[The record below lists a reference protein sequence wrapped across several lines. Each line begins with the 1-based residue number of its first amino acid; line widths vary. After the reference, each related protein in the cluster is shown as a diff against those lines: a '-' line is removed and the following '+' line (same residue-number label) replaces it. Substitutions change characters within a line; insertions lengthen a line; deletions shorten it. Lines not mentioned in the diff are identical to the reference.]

1 MNATTTTAESKTTRT
16 LKSVNPYNGETLTTF
31 PEMTP
36 EEIDAAIGKA
46 DKAYEEWKNT
56 AFAERAKVLKR
67 VAELYRE
74 RKEELALLMAKEMGK
89 KVEHG
94 RAEIDLVAEIF
105 DFYADEGE
113 KLLAAKKITTRDGE
127 GVMLNQ
133 PVGIIYGIQP
143 WNFPFYQPA
152 RCTAPNLIAG
162 NVVLTKH
169 ASNVPQCARAF
180 AQIMVEAGTPEGVYT
195 NLVVTASNAGAIIDD
210 DRVQGVS
217 FTGSNAGGAKVAEQ
231 AGRNVKKT
239 VMELGGVDPFIVLDD
254 ADMEKT
260 AEYLAFTKMLC
271 SGQICI
277 SPKRIILVE
286 SIADKFLSRVKE
298 HLEELT
304 AGDPTQEGSHYGP
317 LCTEKAARD
326 VEAQIRKSVEGGAT
340 LLLGGKRDSAFVE
353 PTILTDIPKGTPAS
367 DEEIFGPVACVF
379 IVKDEAEAIKAA
391 NDSQFG
397 LGSSVYTTNKERGYK
412 VAEQL
417 EAGTAFVNHMSW
429 TYASMPMGGVK
440 KSGYGRELGHL
451 GIMEFVNEKL
461 IRTF

>member
-1 MNATTTTAESKTTRT
+1 MSINSI
-16 LKSVNPYNGETLTTF
+16 NPLNGELIKSF
-31 PEMTP
+31 EEMTI
-36 EEIDAAIGKA
+36 EQVDTSIGLANEAFITWKNETFAKRAAI
-46 DKAYEEWKNT
+46 
-56 AFAERAKVLKR
+56 LKR

-74 RKEELALLMAKEMGK
+74 RKEELAVLMAVEMGK
-89 KVEHG
+89 KLEHG

-105 DFYADEGE
+105 DYYADEGE
-113 KLLAAKKITTRDGE
+113 KLLAPKKLSTKDGE
-127 GVMLNQ
+127 GTMINQ

-169 ASNVPQCARAF
+169 ASNVPQCAKAF
-180 AQIMVEAGTPEGVYT
+180 EQIMIDAGTPTGVYT
-195 NLVVTASNAGAIIDD
+195 NLVVSSRNASSIIDD

-217 FTGSNAGGAKVAEQ
+217 FTGSNAAGAKVAEQ

-254 ADMEKT
+254 ANLDKT

-286 SIADKFLSRVKE
+286 SIAEEFLSKVKA
-298 HLEELT
+298 HLQDLQPGNPAEEG
-304 AGDPTQEGSHYGP
+304 AHYGP
-317 LCTEKAARD
+317 LSTEKAAID
-326 VEAQIRKSVEGGAT
+326 VEAQIKKSVEGGAK
-340 LLLGGKRDSAFVE
+340 LLMGGKRDGAFIQ
-353 PTILTDIPKGTPAS
+353 PTILTDIPAGTPAF
-367 DEEIFGPVACVF
+367 DEEIFGPVANVF
-379 IVKDEAEAIKAA
+379 IVKDEEEAIKVA

-397 LGSSVYTTNKERGYK
+397 LGSSVYTEDRARGLR
-412 VAEQL
+412 VAEQM

-429 TYASMPMGGVK
+429 TYATMPMGGVK

-451 GIMEFVNEKL
+451 GIKEFVNEKL